1 MQVLSPDTGFEKY
14 QVGQQVTITWHT
26 AGLTLESPVALI
38 DAGGGPVDDFS
49 AGGLYRTDGGGGTDS
64 TTNAIDTSGVTNP
77 APGAVY
83 QTEAEANPGVGS
95 ALSYD
100 LAVPDG
106 TYTIRLDF
114 AELDG
119 YQPGDRVFDI
129 QLQGQTVL
137 AGYDIAAA
145 AGGDDIATAET
156 FTVTASGGNGIKLSL
171 VNDTYEPAVLAG
183 IEVFAANPNGAAN
196 PTVNLDVSPDGGGTW
211 ISIATGLA
219 MDAYGNGSY
228 DWTIPSNL
236 PLGNQYLVRVTANE
250 GTNPVGVSAQPFL
263 ITNNGN
269 AYYVNANTTAG
280 GAFTTAPG
288 NDANSGKSPD
298 QPMASLTALLA
309 AYTLQPGD
317 IVYVDTGTYNLIKN
331 VVLGPEDS
339 GVTFEGPAGGGALLN
354 RGNTNQGE
362 YVFDLQGATDVTLEN
377 LEITGG
383 SYGINASDGAGS
395 TGLTVS
401 NSILDG
407 NLNAGAYIGVG
418 NDNPTFVNDTIY
430 GDPANLYVSASQP
443 EGLGIDANGAV
454 VTGNTIFDSS
464 ESGLSVYGSNVQVTG
479 NTVYGN
485 ETGIFISGSGVVSGN
500 KVFDNEYNIYAS
512 SYSGLLSVLDNAVY
526 GSIGTNSSGGIY
538 ASNATVT
545 GNAVYGILGT
555 GIEAA
560 DSTIVE
566 ENQVYDNTGDGIL
579 AESADD
585 TISGNHVY
593 ANNIGID
600 VEDLDY
606 ATGLV
611 VSNNVVEGNATYGI
625 HAAVNSYGGNTAL
638 QLLNNTVIQ
647 ETGNAIQVDSGS
659 NNVQLL
665 NNILWAQSGYDIL
678 VAPDSEVGFQSDYN
692 DLYTTGMG
700 QIGWWEGQS
709 FSSVADWYYELGLDG
724 HSITSEPQFVD
735 PAGPDGIMGYSA
747 APVGSPQVID
757 TSSASGFSTT
767 GSWTVNNGGGYAG
780 SYLTTPA
787 GDGSTT
793 ASWTFSGLTPGATY
807 EIAVSWPTNA
817 SESDYYNSY
826 NAPFTVLDSG
836 LPIGLQRVDQVYP
849 PNVEGVPTV
858 ADNGTVFQVLGTF
871 QVTGTSLTVV
881 LSNEANGTV
890 EADAAWLQQIVGNH
904 GADDNFHLLPSSPA
918 VAAGEPNSAFFEEP
932 SPNAGRVDLGAYGN
946 TPQATLS
953 PPQVVQVLSPDT
965 GFEKYQVGQQV
976 TITWH
981 TAGLTLE
988 SPVAL
993 IDAGGGPVDDFSAGG
1008 LYRTDGGGGT
1018 DSTTNAIDTSGVTNP
1033 APGAVYQTEAEANP
1047 GVGSALSYD
1056 LAVPD
1061 GTYTIRLDFAEL
1073 DGYQPGDRVFDIQL
1087 QGQTVLAG
1095 YDIAAAAGGDDIATA
1110 ETFTVTASGGNG
1122 IKLSLVNDTYEP
1134 AVLAGIE
1141 VFAANPNGAANPT
1154 VNLDVSPDGG
1164 GTWISIATGLAM
1176 DAYGNGSYDWTIP
1189 SNLPLGNQYL
1199 VRVTANEGTNPV
1211 GVSAQPFLITNN
1223 GNAYYVNANTTAGGA
1238 FTTAPGNDA
1247 NSGTSPDHPMA
1258 TLAALLETYPLGPG
1272 DTIYV
1277 DNGSYSLYRTIVL
1290 GPDDSG
1296 ITIEGPAGGSAVLD
1310 RGNTNAD
1317 QYVFDLQGATNVTLN
1332 SLQITGG
1339 LYGINASDGA
1349 GSTGLTVS
1357 TSTLFDNQ
1365 QYGAYIGVGNDNFTF
1380 RDDAIYGEPG
1390 AGALSQPIG
1399 LQIGDENG
1407 QLIGRLI
1414 GNDVYTSTTGI
1425 DVLASGVTL
1434 SDNDVYAST
1443 TGIYV
1448 YASTTAIDGAA
1459 SGVTLS
1465 DNTVHDNSQ
1474 YGIDAIG
1481 AVISGNIVYGQVL
1494 PGAEGIY
1501 AVDSQVVSNTVYTNA
1516 YGIYDAYGNVVSQN
1530 RLYNNSAAAI
1540 YSASQTTNIE
1550 SNYIYSN
1557 AVGIDASASCTGL
1570 IGDNLIYANSTAAIT
1585 IETNPN
1591 YGAPI
1596 WKLPT
1601 TPSISRLAA
1610 ESLLPVV

>member
-1 MQVLSPDTGFEKY
+1 MPEHLVLTSPKLYVDWLDDQPIQITWTSFGNDSNQAVRIDLY
-14 QVGQQVTITWHT
+14 QV
-26 AGLTLESPVALI
+26 SPN
-38 DAGGGPVDDFS
+38 GPQFV
-49 AGGLYRTDGGGGTDS
+49 TDS
-64 TTNAIDTSGVTNP
+64 PNAAVTTFLTTIVSSTPDDGSYTWIAADSGINYGTYGLLIQISLVGNP
-77 APGAVY
+77 A
-83 QTEAEANPGVGS
+83 
-95 ALSYD
+95 
-100 LAVPDG
+100 
-106 TYTIRLDF
+106 
-114 AELDG
+114 
-119 YQPGDRVFDI
+119 VFDRS
-129 QLQGQTVL
+129 T
-137 AGYDIAAA
+137 
-145 AGGDDIATAET
+145 ET
-156 FTVTASGGNGIKLSL
+156 FTVPE
-171 VNDTYEPAVLAG
+171 DTNTYY
-183 IEVFAANPNGAAN
+183 
-196 PTVNLDVSPDGGGTW
+196 VSPDGSNRNDGALPSAPKPLPNNVLRIYSLGPSDTL
-211 ISIATGLA
+211 SIAAGNYALFSPIVISDAPGIGNDEGFTLTGPTAPGSEAVLQLA
-219 MDAYGNGSY
+219 NPAIVAPIITVDDASNVTIENLPLVGGEYGILAINGSTDLNLFNLTVTGSTDDGIRIDSSSSLAEMTSVISSNNGGDGIYIGGIAGALSDITAISNAGYGIYILGSLGSLDGSTVSDNQNTGIYLGDAGAATVEGSDVEDNRGDGIYVYNSGPGTTVIGDSNVDQGLGNIVEGNALGGIEASGAVSVAGNAISGSAGGDQVGLYLASGATATSNVIYGNAFGIYAYGAGNLVGNRVYENSSIGIYSDYPASILMNVVYSNALGIQTAGSTSNTEIANNLVYANANGGVLIESTAYSDSNPVVFLNNTVYQPTGNAVQIDDGTSYVHLTDNILWTFAGFDISVSSDSQVGFKSDYNDLMTSDSGEVGQWQGVGRPNLLAWQSAGLIDADSMSVDPLFVNPLGVDGYLGYNSPTDDGRDDDFHEQSLYGSFHGGSLAPAINLSTGRPMLLTPVVTNDPNESPVIDRGDPAVSFQNEPLPNGNFVNLGAYGNTVQASLSPSQYVIVTSPDGGEAWPEGQTFDIEWRSQDSNSPNDVTVDITLLQVGDPTPILQIANQVPNDGVY
-228 DWTIPSNL
+228 QWTVPSTL
-236 PLGNQYLVRVTANE
+236 PPGNSYLVQVTRE
-250 GTNPVGVSAQPFL
+250 DGSELSSVSSQPFS
-263 ITNNGN
+263 ITLPIHT
-269 AYYVNANTTAG
+269 YYVNSGTVFPG
-280 GAFTTAPG
+280 GYATEPG
-288 NDANSGKSPD
+288 SDANDGLTPATPK
-298 QPMASLTALLA
+298 ASIAAILA
-309 AYTLQPGD
+309 SYQLNPGD
-317 IVYVDTGTYNLIKN
+317 TILVDAGTYNVSSNI
-331 VVLGPEDS
+331 VLDAVDS
-339 GVTFEGPAGGGALLN
+339 GIVIEGYSNPDDSSQVTLLN

-918 VAAGEPNSAFFEEP
+918 VAAGEPNSAVFR
-932 SPNAGRVDLGAYGN
+932 G
-946 TPQATLS
+946 TLS
-953 PPQVVQVLSPDT
+953 QC
-965 GFEKYQVGQQV
+965 
-976 TITWH
+976 
-981 TAGLTLE
+981 
-988 SPVAL
+988 
-993 IDAGGGPVDDFSAGG
+993 
-1008 LYRTDGGGGT
+1008 R
-1018 DSTTNAIDTSGVTNP
+1018 
-1033 APGAVYQTEAEANP
+1033 
-1047 GVGSALSYD
+1047 
-1056 LAVPD
+1056 
-1061 GTYTIRLDFAEL
+1061 
-1073 DGYQPGDRVFDIQL
+1073 
-1087 QGQTVLAG
+1087 
-1095 YDIAAAAGGDDIATA
+1095 
-1110 ETFTVTASGGNG
+1110 AS
-1122 IKLSLVNDTYEP
+1122 
-1134 AVLAGIE
+1134 
-1141 VFAANPNGAANPT
+1141 
-1154 VNLDVSPDGG
+1154 
-1164 GTWISIATGLAM
+1164 
-1176 DAYGNGSYDWTIP
+1176 
-1189 SNLPLGNQYL
+1189 
-1199 VRVTANEGTNPV
+1199 
-1211 GVSAQPFLITNN
+1211 
-1223 GNAYYVNANTTAGGA
+1223 
-1238 FTTAPGNDA
+1238 
-1247 NSGTSPDHPMA
+1247 
-1258 TLAALLETYPLGPG
+1258 
-1272 DTIYV
+1272 
-1277 DNGSYSLYRTIVL
+1277 
-1290 GPDDSG
+1290 
-1296 ITIEGPAGGSAVLD
+1296 
-1310 RGNTNAD
+1310 
-1317 QYVFDLQGATNVTLN
+1317 
-1332 SLQITGG
+1332 
-1339 LYGINASDGA
+1339 
-1349 GSTGLTVS
+1349 
-1357 TSTLFDNQ
+1357 
-1365 QYGAYIGVGNDNFTF
+1365 
-1380 RDDAIYGEPG
+1380 
-1390 AGALSQPIG
+1390 
-1399 LQIGDENG
+1399 
-1407 QLIGRLI
+1407 
-1414 GNDVYTSTTGI
+1414 
-1425 DVLASGVTL
+1425 
-1434 SDNDVYAST
+1434 
-1443 TGIYV
+1443 
-1448 YASTTAIDGAA
+1448 
-1459 SGVTLS
+1459 
-1465 DNTVHDNSQ
+1465 
-1474 YGIDAIG
+1474 
-1481 AVISGNIVYGQVL
+1481 
-1494 PGAEGIY
+1494 
-1501 AVDSQVVSNTVYTNA
+1501 
-1516 YGIYDAYGNVVSQN
+1516 
-1530 RLYNNSAAAI
+1530 
-1540 YSASQTTNIE
+1540 
-1550 SNYIYSN
+1550 
-1557 AVGIDASASCTGL
+1557 
-1570 IGDNLIYANSTAAIT
+1570 
-1585 IETNPN
+1585 
-1591 YGAPI
+1591 
-1596 WKLPT
+1596 
-1601 TPSISRLAA
+1601 
-1610 ESLLPVV
+1610 